1 MNPEFR
7 RHVWLEW
14 SAHRVVLLGVVL
26 ASIFV
31 LVSLFDPNGVGNVV
45 ANAALSLFV
54 LATMLWGSHRAGD
67 AMLDELRERT
77 WDSQRMSAMSPW
89 SMTWGKLCGATIM
102 PWFAGGVCL
111 AVYAVARFGPTI
123 ADRLQVIASCIAAAV
138 LVQALSLIG
147 ALVGTRLEKQA
158 RSTLASWS
166 AFGTLALLI
175 VYFSVYYRSTD
186 AIVWF
191 GLNCERF
198 DFLTASLFAL
208 AAWTVFGAYRMM
220 SSELAVAT
228 RPWAWCAFVMYL
240 TIYFAGVFIRPEWPL
255 NRGLALF
262 GAAGIVVA
270 IGASYLAAFALFR
283 DPLTFH
289 RLATCVAARQWRRF
303 FEELPV
309 WAASFAMA
317 VVFSILCAALATAP
331 VYSGERVE
339 AVGLA
344 GIVIVLYAVRNI
356 GLLYYFTYGESHR
369 RVETTTVICI
379 AIISWLLPS
388 IAESMDLTSA
398 QWLLRPPLWD
408 HPLAAAGIIA
418 LHALAVIVLC
428 WRRYRQ
434 RIAPVAPVPNR
445 A

>member
-1 MNPEFR
+1 MNPEFQR
-7 RHVWLEW
+7 NVWLEW
-14 SAHRVVLLGVVL
+14 SAHRVLLLSVVL

-31 LVSLFDPNGVGNVV
+31 LVALFDPNGVGNVV

-54 LATMLWGSHRAGD
+54 LATMMWGAHRAGD

-102 PWFAGGVCL
+102 PWFAGGICL
-111 AVYAVARFGPTI
+111 VVYAVARIGPTL
-123 ADRLQVIASCIAAAV
+123 AERLQVVASCIAAAI

-147 ALVGTRLEKQA
+147 ALVGTRLEKHA

-166 AFGTLALLI
+166 AVGTIVLLL
-175 VYFSVYYRSTD
+175 VYFSVYYRSAD
-186 AIVWF
+186 AIAWF

-198 DFLTASLFAL
+198 DFLTVSLFAL
-208 AAWTVFGAYRMM
+208 AGWTVFGAYRMM

-228 RPWAWCAFVMYL
+228 RPWAWSAFVIYL
-240 TIYFAGVFIRPEWPL
+240 TVYFGGALINPEWPL
-255 NRGLALF
+255 ERNLALF
-262 GAAGIVVA
+262 AYVGLATG

-289 RLATCVAARQWRRF
+289 RLATYASARHWRRF

-309 WAASFAMA
+309 WTASFAIA
-317 VVFSILCAALATAP
+317 IAFAILCAAFATTP
-331 VYSGERVE
+331 VYFGDRVE
-339 AVGLA
+339 ALGIA

-388 IAESMDLTSA
+388 IAESTGMTA
-398 QWLLRPPLWD
+398 IQWLLRPPMWD
-408 HPLAAAGIIA
+408 HPLAAGGIIA
-418 LHALAVIVLC
+418 LHVLIVLALC
-428 WRRYRQ
+428 WRRYQQ
-434 RIAPVAPVPNR
+434 RIAPATINR
-445 A
+445 

>member
-1 MNPEFR
+1 MNPEFQR
-7 RHVWLEW
+7 NLWLEW
-14 SAHRVVLLGVVL
+14 SAHRVILLGVVL
-26 ASIFV
+26 ASVFV

-54 LATMLWGSHRAGD
+54 LATMMWGSHRAGD

-77 WDSQRMSAMSPW
+77 WDTQRMSAMSPW
-89 SMTWGKLCGATIM
+89 AMTWGKLCGATVM
-102 PWFAGGVCL
+102 PWFAGTVCL
-111 AVYAVARFGPTI
+111 VVYTVARFGPSL
-123 ADRLQVIASCIAAAV
+123 AERLQIVASCVAAAV

-147 ALVGTRLEKQA
+147 ALVGTRLEKHA

-166 AFGTLALLI
+166 ALGAIVLLL

-191 GLNCERF
+191 GLHCDRL
-198 DFLTASLFAL
+198 DFLTVSLFAL

-240 TIYFAGVFIRPEWPL
+240 TIYFAGAFIRPEWPL
-255 NRGLALF
+255 ERGLALF
-262 GAAGIVVA
+262 GAAGLVVA
-270 IGASYLAAFALFR
+270 VGASYLAAFALFR

-289 RLATCVAARQWRRF
+289 RLATYARARHWRRF

-309 WAASFAMA
+309 WTASFALA
-317 VVFSILCAALATAP
+317 IGFAILCAALATAP

-344 GIVIVLYAVRNI
+344 GVVIVLYAVRNI
-356 GLLYYFTYGESHR
+356 GLLYYFTYGDSHR

-379 AIISWLLPS
+379 AVISWLLPS
-388 IAESMDLTSA
+388 IAESAGLTA
-398 QWLLRPPLWD
+398 VQWLLRPPLWD
-408 HPLAAAGIIA
+408 HPLAASGIIA
-418 LHALAVIVLC
+418 LHVLLVTALC
-428 WRRYRQ
+428 WRRYHQ
-434 RIAPVAPVPNR
+434 GIAPKTLNP
-445 A
+445 

>member
-1 MNPEFR
+1 MNPEFQR
-7 RHVWLEW
+7 NVWLEW
-14 SAHRVVLLGVVL
+14 SAHRVLLLSVVL

-31 LVSLFDPNGVGNVV
+31 LVALFDPNGIGNVV

-54 LATMLWGSHRAGD
+54 LATMIWGSHRAGD

-102 PWFAGGVCL
+102 PWFAGSVCL
-111 AVYAVARFGPTI
+111 VIYTIARFGPTL
-123 ADRLQVIASCIAAAV
+123 AERLQVVASCIAAAI
-138 LVQALSLIG
+138 LVQGLSLIG
-147 ALVGTRLEKQA
+147 ALVGTRLEKHA

-166 AFGTLALLI
+166 AVGTFLLLL

-186 AIVWF
+186 AIIWF
-191 GLNCERF
+191 GVSCDRL

-208 AAWTVFGAYRMM
+208 AGWTVFGAYRMM

-228 RPWAWCAFVMYL
+228 RPWAWSAFVIYL
-240 TIYFAGVFIRPEWPL
+240 TIYFAGAFIRPEWPL
-255 NRGLALF
+255 NRSLAVF
-262 GAAGIVVA
+262 GAAGLVVA
-270 IGASYLAAFALFR
+270 IGASYLAAFALYR

-289 RLATCVAARQWRRF
+289 RLATYAAARAWRRF

-309 WAASFAMA
+309 WTASFAIA
-317 VVFSILCAALATAP
+317 VAFSLLCAGLATAP
-331 VYSGERVE
+331 VYSGERIE
-339 AVGLA
+339 AVGLG

-388 IAESMDLTSA
+388 IAESAGLTA
-398 QWLLRPPLWD
+398 VHWLLRPPLWD
-408 HPLAAAGIIA
+408 HPVAAGAIIA
-418 LHALAVIVLC
+418 LHVLVVGVLC
-428 WRRYRQ
+428 WRRYRE
-434 RIAPVAPVPNR
+434 RIAPA
-445 A
+445 AIAA